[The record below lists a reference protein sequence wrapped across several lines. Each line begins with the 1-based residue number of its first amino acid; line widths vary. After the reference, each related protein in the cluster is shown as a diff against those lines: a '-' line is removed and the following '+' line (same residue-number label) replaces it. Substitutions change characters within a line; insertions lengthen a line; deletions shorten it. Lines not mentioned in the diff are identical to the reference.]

1 MLIANFIFSL
11 VYAVVITA
19 VFTLIFKKNG
29 PWDGFWLL
37 FILVVLASIGA
48 GRWVTPIGPV
58 AWGFHWLPGLI
69 AAIIFALLVAAATP
83 DPGAKRKGK
92 ADEQTEVNALAVNF
106 FFIILI
112 VILVVL
118 AAAGLISYD

>member
-1 MLIANFIFSL
+1 MILTNIIFSL

-37 FILVVLASIGA
+37 FILVFLASLVT
-48 GRWVTPIGPV
+48 GRWVSQTGPV

-69 AAIIFALLVAAATP
+69 AATVFALLVAAATP
-83 DPGAKRKGK
+83 DPGKHGYKV
-92 ADEQTEVNALAVNF
+92 DEPTEVNALAVNF
-106 FFIILI
+106 FFIILLI
-112 VILVVL
+112 ILVILAITGVL
-118 AAAGLISYD
+118 TY

>member
-1 MLIANFIFSL
+1 MIVANIIFSL
-11 VYAVVITA
+11 IYAVIITA

-37 FILVVLASIGA
+37 FVLVLLASIGA
-48 GRWVTPIGPV
+48 GRWVSPIGPA

-83 DPGAKRKGK
+83 ESKPDKRKV
-92 ADEQTEVNALAVNF
+92 DEQTEVNALAVNF

-112 VILVVL
+112 IILVIL
-118 AAAGLISYD
+118 AIAGVIHYD